1 MMSCGGVA
9 PRCGVTLVEVIIGI
23 TIFAFAVI
31 PLVGLF
37 GRGTTFT
44 QVNADHLA
52 AMHSSSS
59 YLRALLGLPGRDIPL
74 GSPVE
79 LGKTFGS
86 DPSNSVHIPTSA
98 VINGTEFNYRLRVRY
113 VTRDPDEKD
122 FWFVT
127 MPDPDTTATLTAYKR
142 YFRLEFEVSWTS
154 KISGNTERL
163 NLHVYKADLG

>member
-1 MMSCGGVA
+1 MWRCGGVA
-9 PRCGVTLVEVIIGI
+9 LNRGVTLVEVIIGI

-98 VINGTEFNYRLRVRY
+98 VINGTEFTYRLRTRY

-127 MPDPDTTATLTAYKR
+127 MPDPDTTATMTAYKR
-142 YFRLEFEVSWTS
+142 YFRLEFEVIWTS
-154 KISGNTERL
+154 KMTGNTERL
-163 NLHVYKADLG
+163 NLFVYKADLG

>member
-1 MMSCGGVA
+1 MMPCGGVT
-9 PRCGVTLVEVIIGI
+9 PNRGVTLVEVIIGI

-74 GSPVE
+74 GNPVV

-86 DPSNSVHIPTSA
+86 DPANQVFIPSTA
-98 VINGTEFNYRLRVRY
+98 VINGTQFTYRLHTRY
-113 VTRDPDEKD
+113 VTRNAEETD

-127 MPDPDTTATLTAYKR
+127 RPDPDTTATLTAYKR
-142 YFRLEFEVSWTS
+142 YFCLEFEVIWTS
-154 KISGNTERL
+154 KMSGNTERL
-163 NLHVYKADLG
+163 TLFVYKADLG